1 MCLAMDRWYSI
12 VKPIRYKTAF
22 SKRRLYLYITLIWAS
37 AAITQINELFITAM
51 EDGICTFVTPFYGE
65 KAERILILFH
75 VIVTFYIPSIVTWMT
90 FGQIWTHMRQP
101 NIRRHLNNNKATKR
115 LLRMCALAAFFL
127 TLSWFP
133 TETFFILYKFN
144 ILKLPFEFYLFT
156 SILAMSNSCF
166 NPWIY
171 CLSNREYRRE
181 FVRLLCCVKFNLANS
196 RVGSF
201 CFGLVPNRKLR
212 YSFSGDPDQRS
223 STGNLVDGPYVLRV
237 RRAPEDSSFSLSAET
252 YFSNVA
258 CSKASQTE
266 EVLSGRVVSRRAEA
280 SI

>member
-1 MCLAMDRWYSI
+1 M
-12 VKPIRYKTAF
+12 
-22 SKRRLYLYITLIWAS
+22 
-37 AAITQINELFITAM
+37 
-51 EDGICTFVTPFYGE
+51 
-65 KAERILILFH
+65 
-75 VIVTFYIPSIVTWMT
+75 
-90 FGQIWTHMRQP
+90 
-101 NIRRHLNNNKATKR
+101 
-115 LLRMCALAAFFL
+115 
-127 TLSWFP
+127 
-133 TETFFILYKFN
+133 
-144 ILKLPFEFYLFT
+144 
-156 SILAMSNSCF
+156 
-166 NPWIY
+166 
-171 CLSNREYRRE
+171 
-181 FVRLLCCVKFNLANS
+181 KFNLANS

-237 RRAPEDSSFSLSAET
+237 RRVPEDSSFSLSAET